1 VTTMQRLMLKS
12 KIHHARVTETN
23 VDYEG
28 SLSLPA
34 DLMEAAGMLPFEK
47 VHVYNV
53 SNGERF
59 STYLIK
65 GETGSNAVGVFGAAA
80 HRARPGDKL
89 IIVCYAILDEGEMDF
104 FLPKILLVDADNKI
118 RAIK

>member
-1 VTTMQRLMLKS
+1 MKRIMLKA

-23 VDYEG
+23 FDYEG
-28 SLSLPA
+28 SLALDEELMRAA
-34 DLMEAAGMLPFEK
+34 DMLPYEK

-65 GETGSNAVGVFGAAA
+65 GEKGSGKVGVFGAAA
-80 HRARPGDKL
+80 HRARVGDTL
-89 IIVCYAILDEGEMDF
+89 IVVSYVILDEEETDF
-104 FLPKILLVDADNKI
+104 FMPKILLLGADNKI
-118 RAIK
+118 VQIK

>member
-1 VTTMQRLMLKS
+1 MLKA

-28 SLSLPA
+28 SLALDENLIRAA
-34 DLMEAAGMLPFEK
+34 DMLSYER

-59 STYLIK
+59 ATYLIK
-65 GETGSNAVGVFGAAA
+65 AEKGSGKVAVYGAAA
-80 HRARPGDKL
+80 HKAKVGEKL
-89 IIVCYAILDEGEMDF
+89 IIVSYAIIDEEETDF
-104 FLPKILLVDADNKI
+104 FMPKILILDADNKI
-118 RAIK
+118 VEIK

>member
-1 VTTMQRLMLKS
+1 MKRIMLKA
-12 KIHHARVTETN
+12 KIQHAQVTETN

-28 SLSLPA
+28 SLALDE
-34 DLMEAAGMLPFEK
+34 DLMVAADMLPYEK

-65 GETGSNAVGVFGAAA
+65 GEKCSGKVGVYGAAV
-80 HRARPGDKL
+80 HRARVGHKL
-89 IIVCYAILDEGEMDF
+89 IVVSYVILDEEETDF
-104 FLPKILLVDADNKI
+104 FMPKILILGAGNKI
-118 RAIK
+118 AEVK

>member
-1 VTTMQRLMLKS
+1 MKRILLKS
-12 KIHHARVTETN
+12 KIHHARVTEAN
-23 VDYEG
+23 LDYEG

-34 DLMEAAGMLPFEK
+34 DLLEAAGMLPFEK

-65 GETGSNAVGVFGAAA
+65 GETGSNAVGVYGAAA
-80 HRARPGDKL
+80 HRAKPGHKL
-89 IIVCYAILDEGEMDF
+89 IIVCYAIIDDEETDF
-104 FLPKILLVDADNKI
+104 YLPRIVLLDADNRIVGTK
-118 RAIK
+118 

>member
-1 VTTMQRLMLKS
+1 MLKA
-12 KIHHARVTETN
+12 KIHHARVTDTN

-28 SLSLPA
+28 SLSMPE
-34 DLMEAAGMLPFEK
+34 DLMAAADMLPFEK

-65 GETGSNAVGVFGAAA
+65 GERGAGRVGVFGAAA
-80 HRARPGDKL
+80 HRARVGDKL
-89 IIVCYAILDEGEMDF
+89 IVVAYAILDEEETDF
-104 FLPKILLVDADNKI
+104 FMPKILILGAENKI
-118 RAIK
+118 AEIK

>member
-1 VTTMQRLMLKS
+1 MKRIMLKA

-23 VDYEG
+23 VNYEG

-34 DLMEAAGMLPFEK
+34 DLMDAAGMLPFEK

-59 STYLIK
+59 STYLLK
-65 GETGSNAVGVFGAAA
+65 GEAGSTTVGVYGAAA
-80 HRARPGDKL
+80 HRAHPGHKL
-89 IIVCYAILDEGEMDF
+89 IIVCYAILDEEETEF
-104 FLPKILLVDADNKI
+104 FLPRILLLDADNRI
-118 RAIK
+118 IESR

>member
-1 VTTMQRLMLKS
+1 MKRILLKA

-28 SLSLPA
+28 SLLLDE
-34 DLMEAAGMLPFEK
+34 DLIEAAGMLPFEK

-53 SNGERF
+53 TNGERF

-65 GETGSNAVGVFGAAA
+65 GERGSKRVGVYGAAA
-80 HRARPGDKL
+80 HRAGVGDRL
-89 IIVCYAILDEGEMDF
+89 IIVAYGILEEEETEF
-104 FLPKILLVDADNKI
+104 FMPRILILGPDNTVSE
-118 RAIK
+118 IK

>member
-1 VTTMQRLMLKS
+1 MLKS
-12 KIHHARVTETN
+12 KIHHARVTESN

-28 SLSLPA
+28 SLSLPS

-65 GETGSNAVGVFGAAA
+65 GEAGSNAVGVFGAAA
-80 HRARPGDKL
+80 HRAGRGDKL
-89 IIVCYAILDEGEMDF
+89 IIVCYAILDEAEMDF

-118 RAIK
+118 KAIK